1 MSYALEVLVA
11 IAEDREANVRKLA
24 VEEEDEKRIR
34 ELANVLLVEDGLLE
48 DVGLVS
54 KLALVEVVTGARNR
68 NAELDVEALGE
79 LAFRIKHLK
88 VLVGNVL
95 EEVLELKLEIRFCIG
110 L

>member
-34 ELANVLLVEDGLLE
+34 ELVNVLLVEEGLLE

-95 EEVLELKLEIRFCIG
+95 EEVLELKFEVRL
-110 L
+110 

>member
-34 ELANVLLVEDGLLE
+34 ELVNVLLVEEGLLE

-54 KLALVEVVTGARNR
+54 KLALVEIVTGARNR

-95 EEVLELKLEIRFCIG
+95 EEVLELKFEVRL
-110 L
+110 